1 MSALLQPGQVPG
13 ARPAAEALPD
23 AARHLPGPEG
33 VRLAVRRFARN
44 RLAVV
49 GLGLVGFFILFC
61 FVGPY
66 LYPTDQTHTTLS
78 QVNLA
83 PSAKH
88 LLGTDAVGHDE
99 LGRLM
104 FGGKVSL
111 LVGLAAG
118 ILATVIGTLWGAAAG
133 YAGGWIDA
141 AMMRV
146 VDAGIAIPALFIL
159 LVVSAIS
166 TPDTFGLVI
175 ILGFVSW
182 LVPSRLIRAETLTLK
197 NRDYVLTLRAIGGT
211 HTRAVTRHI
220 LPNSVSTIIV
230 AATFQ
235 VADAILLIAYV
246 SYLGLGVRPPATD
259 WGGMLS
265 AGLTAAYSGRWWL
278 IVPPG
283 LAIILV
289 VCAFNAI
296 GDGLRDAFDAR
307 TGPGGRG

>member
-1 MSALLQPGQVPG
+1 MSTALQPS
-13 ARPAAEALPD
+13 PAAGAPTPGGAGT
-23 AARHLPGPEG
+23 AAAPASGL
-33 VRLAVRRFARN
+33 RLAVRRFRRN
-44 RLAVV
+44 KLAVV
-49 GLGLVGFFILFC
+49 GLAVVVLFVLFC
-61 FVGPY
+61 FVGPE
-66 LYPTDQTHTTLS
+66 LYHTVQNRTDLT
-78 QVNLA
+78 QVNLH
-83 PSAKH
+83 PGGKH

-104 FGGKVSL
+104 YGGKISL

-118 ILATVIGTLWGAAAG
+118 VLATVIGTLWGAVAG
-133 YAGGWIDA
+133 YAGGWVDA
-141 AMMRV
+141 VMMRI

-159 LVVSAIS
+159 LVISAIS
-166 TPDTFGLVI
+166 TPGTWGLVL
-175 ILGFVSW
+175 ILGLVSW

-197 NRDYVLTLRAIGGT
+197 NRDYVLTLRAIGGG
-211 HTRAVTRHI
+211 HGRAIGRHI
-220 LPNSVSTIIV
+220 LPNAVSTIVV

-235 VADAILLIAYV
+235 VADAILLVAYV
-246 SYLGLGVRPPATD
+246 SYLGLGVQPPATD

-296 GDGLRDAFDAR
+296 GDGLRDAFDVR
-307 TGPGGRG
+307 GRG

>member
-1 MSALLQPGQVPG
+1 MSAALKPGRASDSGPTAATAAAAGSDSG
-13 ARPAAEALPD
+13 APRT
-23 AARHLPGPEG
+23 GF
-33 VRLAVRRFARN
+33 RLVAHRFTRN

-49 GLGLVGFFILFC
+49 GLGVVVLFILFC

-66 LYPTDQTHTTLS
+66 LYTTDQIHTTLT

-104 FGGKVSL
+104 YGGKVSL
-111 LVGLAAG
+111 LIGLAAG
-118 ILATVIGTLWGAAAG
+118 VLATVIGTLWGAAAG
-133 YAGGWIDA
+133 YAGGWVDA
-141 AMMRV
+141 VMMRV

-159 LVVSAIS
+159 LVISAIT
-166 TPDTFGLVI
+166 TPGVVGLVV

-211 HTRAVTRHI
+211 HTRAITRHI
-220 LPNSVSTIIV
+220 LPNSVSTIVV

-235 VADAILLIAYV
+235 VADAILLVAYV
-246 SYLGLGVRPPATD
+246 SYLGLGIQPPATD

-278 IVPPG
+278 ILPPG
-283 LAIILV
+283 LAVILV

-296 GDGLRDAFDAR
+296 GDGLRDAFDVR
-307 TGPGGRG
+307 GRG

>member
-1 MSALLQPGQVPG
+1 MSALIQPDQMPG
-13 ARPAAEALPD
+13 NATAAT
-23 AARHLPGPEG
+23 AASGS
-33 VRLAVRRFARN
+33 RLAVRRFLRN

-49 GLGLVGFFILFC
+49 GLGVVVFFILFC
-61 FVGPY
+61 FAGPLVY
-66 LYPTDQTHTTLS
+66 STDQTHTVLE

-83 PSAKH
+83 PSGSH
-88 LLGTDAVGHDE
+88 WLGTDAVGHDE

-104 FGGKVSL
+104 YGGKVSL
-111 LVGLAAG
+111 IVGLAAG
-118 ILATVIGTLWGAAAG
+118 ILATLIGTLWGAAAG

-141 AMMRV
+141 VMMRI

-159 LVVSAIS
+159 LVVSAIT
-166 TPDTFGLVI
+166 TPGPTGLIV
-175 ILGFVSW
+175 ILGVVSW

-211 HTRAVTRHI
+211 HARAITRHI

-235 VADAILLIAYV
+235 IADAILLVAYV
-246 SYLGLGVRPPATD
+246 SYLGLGVQPPATD

-265 AGLTAAYSGRWWL
+265 AGLTAAYSGYWWL
-278 IVPPG
+278 ILPPG

-289 VCAFNAI
+289 VWAFNAI
-296 GDGLRDAFDAR
+296 GDGLRDAFDVR
-307 TGPGGRG
+307 GRG

>member
-1 MSALLQPGQVPG
+1 MSAVLQPGQLPG
-13 ARPAAEALPD
+13 GVSTPVAAEA
-23 AARHLPGPEG
+23 AGAGG
-33 VRLAVRRFARN
+33 FRLAARRFARN

-49 GLGLVGFFILFC
+49 GLAVVALFFLFC
-61 FVGPY
+61 FIGP
-66 LYPTDQTHTTLS
+66 LVHPTDQTHTTLS

-83 PSAKH
+83 PSARH

-99 LGRLM
+99 FGRLM

-111 LVGLAAG
+111 LVGLASG
-118 ILATVIGTLWGAAAG
+118 VLATVIGTLWGATAG

-141 AMMRV
+141 AMMRL

-159 LVVSAIS
+159 LVISAIS
-166 TPDTFGLVI
+166 TPSVPGLIVI
-175 ILGFVSW
+175 IGLIAW
-182 LVPSRLIRAETLTLK
+182 LVPSRLLRAETLTLK

-211 HTRAVTRHI
+211 HSRAIRRHI
-220 LPNSVSTIIV
+220 LPNSISTIVV

-235 VADAILLIAYV
+235 VADAILLVAYV
-246 SYLGLGVRPPATD
+246 SYLGLGVQPPATD

-296 GDGLRDAFDAR
+296 GDGLRDAFDVR
-307 TGPGGRG
+307 GRS

>member
-1 MSALLQPGQVPG
+1 MSAVLQPGQ
-13 ARPAAEALPD
+13 A
-23 AARHLPGPEG
+23 PGPGSPADQPPEADG
-33 VRLAVRRFARN
+33 TVGPRLALRRFTRN
-44 RLAVV
+44 RLAVIGAV
-49 GLGLVGFFILFC
+49 VVVLFVLFC

-66 LYPTDQTHTTLS
+66 LYGTDQTHTTLS

-83 PSAKH
+83 PGARH

-104 FGGKVSL
+104 YGGQVSL

-118 ILATVIGTLWGAAAG
+118 ALATVIGTLWGAAAG
-133 YAGGWIDA
+133 YAGGWVDA

-159 LVVSAIS
+159 LVISAIAN
-166 TPDTFGLVI
+166 PGVPGLI
-175 ILGFVSW
+175 LILGLVSW
-182 LVPSRLIRAETLTLK
+182 LVPSRLVRAETLTLK

-211 HTRAVTRHI
+211 HTRAITRHV
-220 LPNSVSTIIV
+220 LPNSVSTIVV

-246 SYLGLGVRPPATD
+246 SYLGLGVQPPHTD

-278 IVPPG
+278 ILPPG
-283 LAIILV
+283 LAVILV

-296 GDGLRDAFDAR
+296 GDGLRDAFDVR
-307 TGPGGRG
+307 GR